1 MLANACRKQN
11 GLWLRSQPLMV
22 VSSGLN
28 AAAWPVVREAAAT
41 KEATW
46 AICVPE
52 SRLRKEGMP
61 LPPTRTW
68 WATVGASGLSASR
81 SGPIWPFAFAAL
93 SVWQLAQPALVKTFA
108 PGSFA
113 AGFELPQP
121 AASSAN
127 AIRDTLKR
135 ELSFID
141 AVPRYDSHMVVTAR
155 TSLDAQKLR
164 ADFPIFEQEI
174 HGKPLAYLDSAVT
187 SQKPRQVLDAM
198 RDFYETSNANVHRG
212 VYTLSERATEAF
224 EGARQK
230 VADFVTAPA
239 AREII
244 FTRQATEAL
253 NLVAY
258 AWGLNNL
265 GPGDLVVVT
274 ELEHHSNF
282 VPWQYIAK
290 RQGATLRMIHVN
302 DEGELDLSDLDEIG
316 KGGSVKV
323 VATNLVSNA
332 LGTINP
338 VEKLTEWAHAQGAIM
353 VVDGAQAAPHHP
365 IDVQALGC
373 DFLAL
378 SAHKMCGPTGV
389 GALWGRGELLEAM
402 EPFNLGGHM
411 ISKVRFEETTWGEIP
426 HKFEAG
432 TSPIAE
438 AVGLGAAIDYLNDI
452 GVEAIEAHEQ
462 ELAAVALERLGE
474 IPGVLLYGPPAE
486 RRAGIVSFNVEG
498 IHPHDVAQVLDSEGV
513 AIRAGH
519 HCCQPLMTRLG
530 VAATNRASFYLYTVP
545 EEIDRL
551 VDGIHKA
558 RRILG

>member
-1 MLANACRKQN
+1 MAVRA
-11 GLWLRSQPLMV
+11 RS
-22 VSSGLN
+22 
-28 AAAWPVVREAAAT
+28 T
-41 KEATW
+41 
-46 AICVPE
+46 
-52 SRLRKEGMP
+52 
-61 LPPTRTW
+61 
-68 WATVGASGLSASR
+68 
-81 SGPIWPFAFAAL
+81 
-93 SVWQLAQPALVKTFA
+93 
-108 PGSFA
+108 
-113 AGFELPQP
+113 
-121 AASSAN
+121 
-127 AIRDTLKR
+127 
-135 ELSFID
+135 
-141 AVPRYDSHMVVTAR
+141 
-155 TSLDAQKLR
+155 LDAQRLR
-164 ADFPIFEQEI
+164 ADFPIFEQQI

-198 RDFYETSNANVHRG
+198 RTFYETSNANVHRG
-212 VYTLSERATEAF
+212 VYTLSERATAEF
-224 EGARQK
+224 EQARQK
-230 VADFVTAPA
+230 VADFVNAPSP
-239 AREII
+239 REIV
-244 FTRQATEAL
+244 FTRQATEAI

-265 GPGDLVVVT
+265 GPGDLVIVT

-290 RQGATLRMIHVN
+290 RMGAELRMIHVN
-302 DEGELDLSDLDEIG
+302 DEGELDLGGLDELAQ
-316 KGGSVKV
+316 GGDVKV

-338 VEKLTEWAHAQGAIM
+338 VEKLSDWAHAQGAIM
-353 VVDGAQAAPHHP
+353 VVDAAQAAPHHRV
-365 IDVQALGC
+365 DVQALDC

-389 GALWGRGELLEAM
+389 GALWGRRELLESM

-438 AVGLGAAIDYLNDI
+438 AVGLGAAIDYLNAVGI
-452 GVEAIEAHEQ
+452 EAIEVHEQ
-462 ELAAVALERLGE
+462 ELAALALDRLAE
-474 IPGVLLYGPPAE
+474 IPGVVLYGPPAD

-551 VDGIHKA
+551 VDGINKT